1 MGQVV
6 VGIVYGGYS
15 AHDFIAALGEEERNP
30 RVLIEGVLLG
40 VELLSLG
47 DKERGDPVRVVPVLR
62 ERVLYEPV
70 YVGAGRGGTNL
81 RRTRDRAL

>member
-1 MGQVV
+1 MGPVV
-6 VGIVYGGYS
+6 VEVVYGSY
-15 AHDFIAALGEEERNP
+15 AANDLTAALGEEESDP
-30 RVLIEGVLLG
+30 RMLVEGVLLG

-47 DKERGDPVRVVPVLR
+47 DKERGDPVRVMSVLR

-70 YVGAGRGGTNL
+70 YVGAGRGGANL

>member
-1 MGQVV
+1 MGPVV
-6 VGIVYGGYS
+6 VEVVYGGY
-15 AHDFIAALGEEERNP
+15 AANDLTAALGEEESDP
-30 RVLIEGVLLG
+30 RMLVEGVLLG

-70 YVGAGRGGTNL
+70 YVGAGRGGANL